1 MRDLE
6 HGASVRVRKQRLY
19 WPGDVIV
26 VRRLGH
32 WNAHRFLGYVPSAHG
47 LLALTAADDATA
59 RDPAATLDAIVG
71 RADCGV
77 SASDRIGA
85 VEKYARALLRH
96 VAKVRR

>member
-6 HGASVRVRKQRLY
+6 HGASVPVRRQRLY

-26 VRRLGH
+26 VRRIGH
-32 WNAHRFLGYVPSAHG
+32 WNAHRFLGYAPSARG
-47 LLALTAADDATA
+47 LLALTAADDASV

-71 RADCGV
+71 RADCAI

-85 VEKYARALLRH
+85 VAKYARALLRRI
-96 VAKVRR
+96 AKVRR

>member
-1 MRDLE
+1 MRNLE
-6 HGASVRVRKQRLY
+6 HGASVPVRRQRLY

-32 WNAHRFLGYVPSAHG
+32 WNAHRFLGYVPSARG
-47 LLALTAADDATA
+47 MRALTAADDATA
-59 RDPAATLDAIVG
+59 RDPAAALDAIVG
-71 RADCGV
+71 RADCSI

-85 VEKYARALLRH
+85 IAKYVRALLRH